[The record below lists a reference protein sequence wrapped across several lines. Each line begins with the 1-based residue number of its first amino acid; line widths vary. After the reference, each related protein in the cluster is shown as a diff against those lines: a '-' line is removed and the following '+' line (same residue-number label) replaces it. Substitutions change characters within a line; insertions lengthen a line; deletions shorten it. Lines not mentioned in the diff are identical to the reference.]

1 MKYLFAGVLYRLFPQ
16 RIAGLGILMAMSAA
30 FLFVPCH
37 GQQTVTYRLSARNMS
52 AKALDSYPQKLLDL
66 KKDGDTYMAELT
78 TFATYKDTVKRKVVL
93 QDMYRPEYAYPDSIA
108 AYLEP
113 TLLVDCTLAQIK
125 TIADTLFRDT
135 DTLTL
140 QVIDR
145 GLKFVSKH
153 IAYDNALAQ
162 ELDNGK
168 CRTLD
173 VGTILERGKGTC
185 SEYTNLF
192 LALMRKAGIPC
203 RMVVGYIY
211 MPEQKFEGA
220 HAWAECYVKGYG
232 WFAVD
237 PQNGFYWYPAFA
249 IKMFYGK
256 DFADCHIDTLP
267 DMYPVKVEILDSE
280 KA

>member
-1 MKYLFAGVLYRLFPQ
+1 MKHLFSAMRSMFPEET
-16 RIAGLGILMAMSAA
+16 RVKGA
-30 FLFVPCH
+30 FLFLLGFLFIPAH
-37 GQQTVTYRLSARNMS
+37 AQDTVVYRISARNMS
-52 AKALDSYPQKLLDL
+52 AKALDSYPQKLLNL
-66 KKDGDTYMAELT
+66 QKEGEVYTAVLT
-78 TFATYKDTVKRKVVL
+78 TFAAHQDTVKRKVVL
-93 QDMYRPEYAYPDSIA
+93 QDVYVPRYEYPDGIA

-113 TLLVDCTLAQIK
+113 TKLVDCNHPQVKA
-125 TIADTLFRDT
+125 IADTLFRDS

-140 QVIDR
+140 QVIAR
-145 GLKFVSKH
+145 GLKFVSKR
-153 IAYDNALAQ
+153 IVYDNALAQ
-162 ELDNGK
+162 ELDKGN

-192 LALMRKAGIPC
+192 LALMRRAGIPC

-256 DFADCHIDTLP
+256 DFVDCRINTLP
-267 DMYPVKVEILDSE
+267 DMYPVKVEVLDGE

>member
-1 MKYLFAGVLYRLFPQ
+1 MKYLSAGVFYRLFPQ
-16 RIAGLGILMAMSAA
+16 RMADLGILMVISAA

-37 GQQTVTYRLSARNMS
+37 GQETVTYRLSARNMS
-52 AKALDSYPQKLLDL
+52 AKALNSYPQKLLDL
-66 KKDGDTYMAELT
+66 KKVGDTYMAQLT

-173 VGTILERGKGTC
+173 VETILERGKGTC

-220 HAWAECYVKGYG
+220 HAWAECYIRGYG

-267 DMYPVKVEILDSE
+267 DMYPVKVEVLDGGNV
-280 KA
+280 